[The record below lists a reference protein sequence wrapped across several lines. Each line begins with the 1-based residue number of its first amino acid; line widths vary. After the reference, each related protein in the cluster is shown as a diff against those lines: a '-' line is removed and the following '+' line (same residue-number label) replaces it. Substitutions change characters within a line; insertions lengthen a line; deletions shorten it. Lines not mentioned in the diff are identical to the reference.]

1 MIARLA
7 QTLTTPEILHL
18 ITRLMPQRVLSVA
31 FVLDWSRWR
40 RQHQLRAAIAHRKI
54 RHYAQL

>member
-18 ITRLMPQRVLSVA
+18 VTRLMPQRVLSVA

-40 RQHQLRAAIAHRKI
+40 RQHQLRAAIVHR
-54 RHYAQL
+54 RTRQYMQL